1 MKKYIVTAMLLLICQ
16 FGFSQKYSVNQLFK
30 EFGKVKQ
37 SEKVKMGK
45 LIMGFAGL
53 FTDTMGVDG
62 IEVYD
67 FDSCSREIKERL
79 ANAVKGLN
87 DSAYETMISSNED
100 GERTKILVKIE
111 KDMIRELVIIVTG
124 DSNALVRIK
133 GEINPSD
140 IEQVTQKHGKGG
152 C

>member
-1 MKKYIVTAMLLLICQ
+1 MKKYIAIFVLLLACQ
-16 FGFSQKYSVNQLFK
+16 VGYSQKYSVNQLFK
-30 EFGKVKQ
+30 EFNKVEQ

-62 IEVYD
+62 IEAYD
-67 FDSCSREIKERL
+67 FDDCTHEVKEKLKNAIKNL
-79 ANAVKGLN
+79 K
-87 DSAYETMISSNED
+87 DPSYETMITSNED

-111 KDMIRELVIIVTG
+111 KEVIRELVIIVTG

-133 GEINPSD
+133 GKIKPSD
-140 IEQVTQKHGKGG
+140 IEQLAQKHGKGG